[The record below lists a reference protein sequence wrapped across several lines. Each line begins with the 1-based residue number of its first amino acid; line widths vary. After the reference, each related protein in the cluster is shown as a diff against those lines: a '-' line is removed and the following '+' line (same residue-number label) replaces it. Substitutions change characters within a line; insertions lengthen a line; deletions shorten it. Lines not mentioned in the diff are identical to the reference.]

1 MKYITILLLLFTL
14 ACENQSKKDN
24 SVSDTKL
31 TTKDMEVFIDE
42 GSLITLGETSEI
54 WVKRVFP
61 EGNFDQ
67 VSSID
72 SKGNNKVYEFDGILS
87 LVLFDCKKKIYI
99 VDEIYYFLG
108 DRPVTQID
116 NRIERLEDKNTWS
129 KIEPGNYIEKV
140 SSFVCNPENK

>member
-14 ACENQSKKDN
+14 ACENKSKKEE
-24 SVSDTKL
+24 SVSDTEL
-31 TTKDMEVFIDE
+31 STKDMEVFIDE
-42 GSLITLGETSEI
+42 GSLITLGDTSEI

-61 EGNFDQ
+61 GGQTDQ

-72 SKGNNKVYEFDGILS
+72 SKGNNKVYEFDGIAS
-87 LVLFDCKKKIYI
+87 LVLFDCKKRIYI
-99 VDEIYYFLG
+99 LDEIYYFLG
-108 DRPVTQID
+108 DRPVMQID

-140 SSFVCNPENK
+140 SQFVCKPEKE